1 MKNENV
7 KTLDTLRERER
18 ERERE
23 HIYIGIVW
31 RNWGLY

>member
-1 MKNENV
+1 MA
-7 KTLDTLRERER
+7 KTFVAVER

-31 RNWGLY
+31 RNWSMH

>member
-7 KTLDTLRERER
+7 KTLDALRER

>member
-1 MKNENV
+1 MENKNT
-7 KTLDTLRERER
+7 KTLDAL
-18 ERERE
+18 RERE

>member
-1 MKNENV
+1 MENIDA
-7 KTLDTLRERER
+7 KTLEALR

-23 HIYIGIVW
+23 HIHIGIVW